1 MSAELSGKVR
11 SDHFSL
17 ELYRETLEKAVR
29 LGYSF
34 PTVSELRQGTHHRDN
49 FLLLRHDID
58 SSPHHALQM
67 CLLEHSLGVR
77 SSCYVLMH
85 SPFYNPAAPQHWD
98 DLQQIIDLGFE
109 VGLHYE
115 TDFFEQRHIDPLIG
129 VLGDV
134 TALEKILRIK
144 IRSVSQHR
152 PASGTFLKKLN
163 EFYTDA
169 YNEDLMHNVCYVS
182 DSGFKWREKTLAD
195 LLGTESR
202 IHALIH
208 PLTWSFAELDMEG
221 TYQRVCQEI
230 TSGIHQSFQ
239 EFIASTNQ
247 YLFRRQMLDSARKS
261 QYAVR
266 PSKVKAATPSAINP

>member
-1 MSAELSGKVR
+1 MSAELSESVR

-17 ELYRETLEKAVR
+17 QLYRDTLEKAVK

-34 PTVSELRQGTHHRDN
+34 PTVSELRSGSRHLDN

-58 SSPHHALQM
+58 SSPYHALQM
-67 CLLEHSLGVR
+67 VLLEQSLGVR

-85 SPFYNPAAPQHWD
+85 SPFYNPAAPKNWD
-98 DLQQIIDLGFE
+98 ELKRISDVGCE

-115 TDFFEQRHIDPLIG
+115 TDFFEQRGIDPLEG

-134 TALEKILRIK
+134 AALENILRIK
-144 IRSVSQHR
+144 VRSVSQHR

-182 DSGFKWREKTLAD
+182 DSGFKWRGRSLYD

-208 PLTWSFAELDMEG
+208 PLTWSFADLDMEG
-221 TYQRVCQEI
+221 SYRRVAQEI
-230 TSGIHQSFQ
+230 TSGIQQSF
-239 EFIASTNQ
+239 EDFIASTNQ
-247 YLFRRQMLDSARKS
+247 YLSKRQALDSARKS
-261 QYAVR
+261 QYAA
-266 PSKVKAATPSAINP
+266 KASTV